1 MNTRKQAR
9 PPRPKKGAAAPA
21 AGRRWLV
28 YFLIPICVA
37 LMVSGFFLAGQQH
50 FASMDYG
57 MKNSR
62 LKKQI
67 EALEAEK
74 RRLLLAR
81 ELSISPAEIKRAAKK
96 TGLLDAAE
104 IGAEIASVELPV
116 YDRTVAPR
124 SITADAASVVKTAS
138 VAAISGPKPTA
149 ATYSKSE
156 KREGTTKKA
165 VAAEKVD
172 LR

>member
-1 MNTRKQAR
+1 MNKRKQAKTLKCR
-9 PPRPKKGAAAPA
+9 PAEKAAR
-21 AGRRWLV
+21 RRWPV
-28 YFLIPICVA
+28 YIVLPVFGSL
-37 LMVSGFFLAGQQH
+37 LVSGFFLAGQQH

-81 ELSISPAEIKRAAKK
+81 EVSLSPVEIKRAAKK

-104 IGAEIASVELPV
+104 IRAEVARAEVPDNDRAVASQPV
-116 YDRTVAPR
+116 PVDSPL
-124 SITADAASVVKTAS
+124 VVKTAS
-138 VAAISGPKPTA
+138 VEPVSAAKPASATFARSGKPEGTVKKTA
-149 ATYSKSE
+149 A
-156 KREGTTKKA
+156 
-165 VAAEKVD
+165 AE
-172 LR
+172 